1 MSYARPSSRLRKLLL
16 TTASHL
22 ERTPGLSP
30 DDIAWLRNYATY
42 LMLEAAADEE
52 VSALSATEA
61 APRDTARRAGLP
73 WQFSR
78 LS

>member
-1 MSYARPSSRLRKLLL
+1 MKYTLPSSRLRQLLL

-30 DDIAWLRNYATY
+30 EDIAWLRNYATY
-42 LMLEAAADEE
+42 LMLEAAADDDTA
-52 VSALSATEA
+52 ALPGTDA
-61 APRDTARRAGLP
+61 APSDTTRRSGQP
-73 WQFSR
+73 MPFWR